1 MKEDKTLL
9 FVVDDKT
16 KMITDVGDAM
26 PFGELKRGMRVSVRC
41 KKEGDKMIAVRIR
54 VLARSGQAV

>member
-1 MKEDKTLL
+1 MKENNTLI

-16 KMITDVGDAM
+16 RMITDAGEDM
-26 PFGELKRGMRVSVRC
+26 PFGELKSGMRVSVRC

-54 VLARSGQAV
+54 VLARSAQEV